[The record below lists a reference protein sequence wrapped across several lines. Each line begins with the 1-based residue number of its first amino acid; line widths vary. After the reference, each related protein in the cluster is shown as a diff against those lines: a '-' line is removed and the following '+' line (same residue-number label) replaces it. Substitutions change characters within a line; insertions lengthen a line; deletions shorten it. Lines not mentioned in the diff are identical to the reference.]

1 MSRRSREKRVTL
13 RGACEPVDND
23 GIERAFAELHGANR
37 QGFVEMDAVAS
48 NAELTE
54 YEQVI
59 ACLGDDAATLRD
71 VDLYVEMAENMQAAS
86 RLLAESSRRA
96 SALQHEVDRLNA
108 IIHTPH
114 SDDFIQGVAIEAEFQ
129 RQKHGDED
137 ARKDPAQWYWVVGY
151 LAGKALYS
159 WLRGDVEK
167 AKHHVI
173 TTAALCSNWHRKLK
187 SEGNYNV
194 HHAAAANEAT
204 ALAADAATL
213 AHGSEAIG

>member
-23 GIERAFAELHGANR
+23 GIERAFAELHGA
-37 QGFVEMDAVAS
+37 QQQVGVDTDETAS

-54 YEQVI
+54 CEQVL
-59 ACLGDDAATLRD
+59 ACLGDDAAKLRD
-71 VDLYVEMAENMQAAS
+71 DDQYVEMAENMEAAS
-86 RLLAESSRRA
+86 RLLAASRERA
-96 SALQHEVDRLNA
+96 SVLQDEIDRLNA

-114 SDDFIQGVAIEAEFQ
+114 CDDFIQGVAIEAEFQ

-159 WLRGDVEK
+159 WLRGDTEK

-173 TTAALCSNWHRKLK
+173 TTAALCANWHRKLK
-187 SEGNYNV
+187 GEGNYNV
-194 HHAAAANEAT
+194 HHAAAANEAH
-204 ALAADAATL
+204 AL
-213 AHGSEAIG
+213 IGGAEVLVQGGG